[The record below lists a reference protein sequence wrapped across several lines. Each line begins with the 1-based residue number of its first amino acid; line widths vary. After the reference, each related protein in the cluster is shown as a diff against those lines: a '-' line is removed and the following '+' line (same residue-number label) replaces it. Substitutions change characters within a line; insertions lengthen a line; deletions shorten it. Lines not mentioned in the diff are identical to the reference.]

1 MEVIEAVEVGR
12 VNSLSQWERIKVR
25 EKAL

>member
-12 VNSLSQWERIKVR
+12 VNSLSQRERIKVR